1 MELKALVREWL
12 NRIPEFEVGHSF
24 IPSIVHEPRGLDHA
38 GCFSA
43 AAVAGDVGEP
53 MNMQKSKSSVDRLAI
68 AVFEESQRC
77 GETVPTG

>member
-1 MELKALVREWL
+1 M
-12 NRIPEFEVGHSF
+12 
-24 IPSIVHEPRGLDHA
+24 
-38 GCFSA
+38 FSA

-53 MNMQKSKSSVDRLAI
+53 MNMQKSKSGVDRLAI